1 MSLKQ
6 NYELKILLL
15 AAHPDDEVLGM
26 GATIKKLS
34 KRNEFCLLI
43 LTEGVTS
50 QYTEKKMLQTR
61 RNACLKSSKL
71 LGIKNVIFLDFPDNQ
86 LDSIPQLKIN
96 EEVEKI
102 VRKFKPSVV
111 YSPPPNDLNKD
122 HQKVFES
129 SLVTTRPF
137 SSSVKKLLCY
147 EMPGPTRTPFQP
159 NVYENV
165 VRFFSYK
172 INAFKM
178 YKSEVRK
185 FPHPRSIEAIENLA
199 IQRGVESSL
208 KRAEAFQLIS
218 SIEE

>member
-1 MSLKQ
+1 L
-6 NYELKILLL
+6 NILVIS
-15 AAHPDDEVLGM
+15 AHPDDEVLGM

-34 KRNEFCLLI
+34 KTNKICLCVVS
-43 LTEGVTS
+43 EGTSS
-50 QYTEKKMLQTR
+50 QYSDKKMIKVR
-61 RNACLKSSKL
+61 RDACKKSSKI
-71 LGIKNVIFLDFPDNQ
+71 LGISDILFLDYPDMR
-86 LDSIPQLKIN
+86 LDTIPHLEIN
-96 EEVEKI
+96 KELEKI
-102 VRKFKPSVV
+102 IKKFKPRIV
-111 YSPPPNDLNKD
+111 YSPPSHDLNKD
-122 HQKVFES
+122 HRKVFAS
-129 SLVTTRPF
+129 SLVVTRPF

-147 EMPGPTRTPFQP
+147 EIPGPTRTPFQP

-208 KRAEAFQLIS
+208 KRAEAFQLIR
-218 SIEE
+218 SIVD